1 MDMQLIFIKTQNFI
15 NFKMSMQVCCV
26 DPQPQIFPPSD
37 VEKMKAEL
45 VKIDNFMKEVK
56 VGKATPETFQGL
68 EAAVEVINEIILS
81 LDNSND
87 FFKIGGFNVL
97 MPLLSCPDKEVV
109 ATTAELIADLCQNN
123 TYCQTKALECN
134 LLPELVKLLDSPL
147 DSKVCSKALYAVSC
161 LCRNNENSIKHLETT
176 NIIPILMKILQ
187 ESDEKLRAKTAFF
200 LSYLSNYD
208 SFREAFYK
216 ADMVG
221 TLIKLLEKEQDSS
234 SEHLLASL
242 RDQVFKHVQ
251 SRVQCASKE
260 YNLKEILLNKKNL
273 YDSKSEFEEA
283 KEHCDKLLAL
293 CFPEE
298 ASNAS

>member
-1 MDMQLIFIKTQNFI
+1 
-15 NFKMSMQVCCV
+15 
-26 DPQPQIFPPSD
+26 
-37 VEKMKAEL
+37 
-45 VKIDNFMKEVK
+45 MKEINT
-56 VGKATPETFQGL
+56 GKATSETFEGL
-68 EAAVEVINEIILS
+68 KTAMLVINEIILS

-87 FFKIGGFNVL
+87 FFKIGGFDVL
-97 MPLLSCPDKEVV
+97 MPLLSCPEKEVV
-109 ATTAELIADLCQNN
+109 AATAELIADLCQNN
-123 TYCQTKALECN
+123 TFCQTKALECN

-161 LCRNNENSIKHLETT
+161 LCRSNQDSVKHLEAT
-176 NIIPILMKILQ
+176 NIIPLLMKILQ

-221 TLIKLLEKEQDSS
+221 TLIKLLENEQDSS
-234 SEHLLASL
+234 SEHLLAAL

-251 SRVQCASKE
+251 SRVQCTSKE

-273 YDSKSEFEEA
+273 YNSKSEYEEA
-283 KEHCDKLLAL
+283 KEHCDKILAL

-298 ASNAS
+298 TRNAN